1 MGINLVKT
9 ENNKKVIA
17 YNLPSY
23 YNDHE
28 NNIGNKVDDFEILQV
43 LGEGRYG
50 FIAKVRSKKNYKIY
64 ALKKSNYY
72 GMNEED

>member
-1 MGINLVKT
+1 MGINLVNT

-50 FIAKVRSKKNYKIY
+50 FIAKVRSKKIIKYMP
-64 ALKKSNYY
+64 LKKAIIM
-72 GMNEED
+72 G